1 VWVEEEEI
9 AVLAQALEMGVAE
22 FEDTFVRSVGKR
34 KSLIEMPNGDCVF
47 FDAQTRRCRVYQA
60 RPLQCRTWPF
70 WQSNVQSLRT
80 WQQACR
86 MCPGSGQGPAVP
98 WETVKL
104 LVAVV
109 PV

>member
-1 VWVEEEEI
+1 VWVEDEEI
-9 AVLAQALEMGVAE
+9 AVLAQALDMDLAE
-22 FEDTFVRSVGKR
+22 FEDSFVRSVGGR

-47 FDAQTRRCRVYQA
+47 FDGQSRRCRVYQA

-86 MCPGSGQGPAVP
+86 MCPGSGQGPVVP